1 MDYYKIRERIAE
13 SGKVKVNEIISYFK
27 SKYPSAD
34 ISLVRETAKELVKEI
49 KSYKI

>member
-1 MDYYKIRERIAE
+1 MDYYKIREIIAE

-34 ISLVRETAKELVKEI
+34 IRLVRETAKELVKEI
-49 KSYKI
+49 KSYTI